1 MNMIEYQTVCKI
13 HNNELHT
20 LTRLLQRHILMLAVD
35 RTTVAADLTVAWKS
49 GAEILVGWRPFVI
62 SRAHIGCQVCV
73 GIVSTLEIMR
83 G

>member
-35 RTTVAADLTVAWKS
+35 RTTFSLAAV
-49 GAEILVGWRPFVI
+49 
-62 SRAHIGCQVCV
+62 
-73 GIVSTLEIMR
+73 LE
-83 G
+83 GQPSLQT